1 MPVVCPLGL
10 LSIHPRRDPA
20 RTAVDSRTGRQESVS
35 ARGEDRGVALTN
47 IQREVCRLI
56 AGQRIASGESYVA
69 GGAALNTVLHAPR
82 ISQDLDL
89 FHDTAAALAA
99 TWNVDRT
106 GLLDA
111 GYQVEVVRER
121 PTFVEAIVRR
131 EGEAVIL
138 QWTHDSAFRFF
149 PLLSHPEL
157 GLCHADRRTAA
168 VPECRP

>member
-1 MPVVCPLGL
+1 M
-10 LSIHPRRDPA
+10 
-20 RTAVDSRTGRQESVS
+20 
-35 ARGEDRGVALTN
+35 ALTN
-47 IQREVCRLI
+47 IQREICRLI
-56 AGQRIASGESYVA
+56 ARQRIASGESYVA

-106 GLLDA
+106 ALLDA

-131 EGEAVIL
+131 EI
-138 QWTHDSAFRFF
+138 DMKNSSFFNFRRPAIEQGGCRKYGIPAF
-149 PLLSHPEL
+149 PLRLFEL
-157 GLCHADRRTAA
+157 VTFWRDGRACASDNL
-168 VPECRP
+168 